1 MSRNGS
7 GQGDQLS
14 GQFCAISVA
23 CFCYHISPP
32 SVERGLG
39 FDLLLPFLQTNQAS
53 ILE

>member
-1 MSRNGS
+1 MAAAKGINCRVNFVPS
-7 GQGDQLS
+7 L
-14 GQFCAISVA
+14 A